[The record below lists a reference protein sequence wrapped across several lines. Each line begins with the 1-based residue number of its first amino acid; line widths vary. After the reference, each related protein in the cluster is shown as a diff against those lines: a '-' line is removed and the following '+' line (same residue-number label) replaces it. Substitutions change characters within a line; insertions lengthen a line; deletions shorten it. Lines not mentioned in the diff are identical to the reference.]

1 MKKFLSILILSFLF
15 SGNSYSFTKK
25 EFYFETSGSCSAGA
39 LLLTE
44 PLIGEPNLK
53 LYENS
58 NFVEPWI
65 SKDAVHWHSND
76 NFMIFATL
84 ADYTYKKPKDLFIL
98 KLKRKKPIKLESIY
112 LSFESEKDYFSFI
125 GYKNNQPQYILD
137 SKQIKK
143 LITGNKM
150 NKTWDNKLAK
160 LLVNEIFYS
169 DTIEF
174 YGTDYGLKLNSA
186 NQDCDSDLKL
196 INKPEKIF

>member
-1 MKKFLSILILSFLF
+1 MNKLLSIIVLGLLL
-15 SGNSYSFTKK
+15 SGNAYSFTKK
-25 EFYFETSGSCSAGA
+25 QYYFESEYCSAEA

-65 SKDAVHWHSND
+65 SEEAVHWHSND

-84 ADYTYKKPKDLFIL
+84 ADYTNKKPKDLFIL
-98 KLKRKKPIKLESIY
+98 KLKRKKPIKLEIIY

-125 GYKNNQPQYILD
+125 GYKNNQPPYILD

-169 DTIEF
+169 DSIEF
-174 YGTDYGLKLNSA
+174 YGTDYGLKMNSV
-186 NQDCDSDLKL
+186 NQDCDSDLRL